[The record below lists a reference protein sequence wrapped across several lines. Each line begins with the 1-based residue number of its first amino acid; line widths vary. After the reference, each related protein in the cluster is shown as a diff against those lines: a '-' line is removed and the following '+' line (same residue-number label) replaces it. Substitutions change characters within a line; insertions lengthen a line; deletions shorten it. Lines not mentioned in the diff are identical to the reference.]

1 MRMNNPKP
9 LLPGLLALLL
19 AACGK
24 PVPPEKAAYVGYWQG
39 PGMALQITQEGQV
52 RYKRVQGT
60 QTTSIDAPLQG
71 FAGDNF
77 DVGVGSLVTTFVV
90 STPPHEVNGQQRMVV
105 DGVELTRTGEPVV
118 ELSAEASW

>member
-1 MRMNNPKP
+1 MTMKSMPVF
-9 LLPGLLALLL
+9 LLSLLL

-24 PVPPEKAAYVGYWQG
+24 PLPPEKADYVGYWQG
-39 PGMALQITQEGQV
+39 PGMALQITSDGHV
-52 RYKRVQGT
+52 RYKRVKGS